1 MWRKDGIRDIFG
13 GGVLRSEEAGVFN
26 KYLPLWR
33 CRRLQLRPPTTSRH
47 VIIAQIL
54 SLLISAIYRCKV
66 VLALPPPFSVKC
78 WRSLSAKGISQKVGT
93 TELAR
98 ERASWRFPK
107 FPLHIEIMCCRP
119 ATAAAVALIYGKAR
133 KPFLDGDRRMD
144 GRRTRDA
151 EGTETAFVRQDNCG
165 VISTLPPSFTP
176 PTIDSKDAR

>member
-13 GGVLRSEEAGVFN
+13 GGILRSEEAGVFN

-33 CRRLQLRPPTTSRH
+33 SRRLQLRPPTTSHH

-78 WRSLSAKGISQKVGT
+78 RRSLSAKGISQKVGT
-93 TELAR
+93 TELASERAR

-107 FPLHIEIMCCRP
+107 FPLHIEIMCRRP
-119 ATAAAVALIYGKAR
+119 ANATTAAVALIYGKAR
-133 KPFLDGDRRMD
+133 KPFLDGDRMD
-144 GRRTRDA
+144 GRATQKGRR
-151 EGTETAFVRQDNCG
+151 R
-165 VISTLPPSFTP
+165 PSFDRIIAESFLP
-176 PTIDSKDAR
+176 SLPLSLHQR

>member
-13 GGVLRSEEAGVFN
+13 GGILRSEEGGVFN

-78 WRSLSAKGISQKVGT
+78 RRSLSAKGISQKVGT

-107 FPLHIEIMCCRP
+107 FPLHIEIMCRRP
-119 ATAAAVALIYGKAR
+119 ATAAAAAVALIYGKAR

-144 GRRTRDA
+144 GRATRK
-151 EGTETAFVRQDNCG
+151 GRSG
-165 VISTLPPSFTP
+165 GGLRSTG
-176 PTIDSKDAR
+176 